1 MQARAELR
9 AQKELTLCTD
19 TRVSNQPVPASQPRL
34 GIGIS
39 ERRGMNWQA
48 ELRTGQRAGKLER
61 ASRVRTSNVPLLR
74 GLGGVGG
81 QSPRQP
87 PSQR

>member
-1 MQARAELR
+1 
-9 AQKELTLCTD
+9 
-19 TRVSNQPVPASQPRL
+19 
-34 GIGIS
+34 
-39 ERRGMNWQA
+39 MNWQA
-48 ELRTGQRAGKLER
+48 ELRTGQRARKLER

-87 PSQR
+87 PSQW